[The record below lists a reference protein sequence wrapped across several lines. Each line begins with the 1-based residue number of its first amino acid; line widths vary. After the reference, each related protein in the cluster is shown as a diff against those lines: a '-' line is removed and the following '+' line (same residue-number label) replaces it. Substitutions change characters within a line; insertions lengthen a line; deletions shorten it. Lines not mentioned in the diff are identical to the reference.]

1 MKRSVI
7 IILATALLSVHCFGQ
22 SRISAGIRGGY
33 PFSPQEELLEG
44 ENSIGRPLR
53 KSASADIQYAFMFGE
68 STRLG
73 HLYPTVYQGIG
84 LSVFS
89 LFDHEDVGTPVSLY
103 VFQGARIARLSP
115 RLSLDYEWNFGA
127 SFGWHRYEEHQFNTI
142 VGSKVNA
149 YINGSIMLTWKATEN
164 WKIAVGPDMTHYSNG
179 HTDLPNAGLNTIGIR
194 LNVSRTYGT
203 TNDSIQT
210 SGSHQESEGW
220 KQNLSCDVTTF
231 GALKKYSL
239 EYDDAQHIAEGRFG
253 TAGLHINPFYDI
265 RQYFRIGLS
274 LDINYDESANIKDHI
289 AGMTDEQKLRFY
301 HPPFAEQFSIGL
313 SARAELVMP
322 IFSVH
327 FGVGHNLLYKGE
339 DLEGFY
345 QIIALKTHL
354 TPKLY
359 FHTGYQFR
367 NFKNPDHLL
376 IGLGWRFGY

>member
-1 MKRSVI
+1 
-7 IILATALLSVHCFGQ
+7 
-22 SRISAGIRGGY
+22 
-33 PFSPQEELLEG
+33 
-44 ENSIGRPLR
+44 
-53 KSASADIQYAFMFGE
+53 
-68 STRLG
+68 
-73 HLYPTVYQGIG
+73 
-84 LSVFS
+84 
-89 LFDHEDVGTPVSLY
+89 
-103 VFQGARIARLSP
+103 
-115 RLSLDYEWNFGA
+115 
-127 SFGWHRYEEHQFNTI
+127 
-142 VGSKVNA
+142 
-149 YINGSIMLTWKATEN
+149 MLTWKATEN

-210 SGSHQESEGW
+210 SGSRQESEGW

-239 EYDDAQHIAEGRFG
+239 EYEDAQHIAEGRFG
-253 TAGLHINPFYDI
+253 TAGLHINPFYDL

-301 HPPFAEQFSIGL
+301 RPPFAEQFSIGL

-327 FGVGHNLLYKGE
+327 FGVGHNLLYKGD
-339 DLEGFY
+339 DLDGFY